1 MHPTARLPLASSRS
15 YEVLHACM
23 DIHAVV
29 EPISATIVAFIYFR
43 PWYLKNSLG
52 RLKKDNGGSSN
63 CFIRLFNLSTVMLSK
78 KHASNFEKKENEETC
93 RWVDVVTEKNVYK
106 FFKNNTITS
115 GSP

>member
-1 MHPTARLPLASSRS
+1 
-15 YEVLHACM
+15 
-23 DIHAVV
+23 
-29 EPISATIVAFIYFR
+29 
-43 PWYLKNSLG
+43 
-52 RLKKDNGGSSN
+52 
-63 CFIRLFNLSTVMLSK
+63 MLSK